1 MLLPNELF
9 SMQGD
14 CGAVQCW
21 CGWWNAMEVCSH
33 TKRGSSFHYTHTY
46 IHAHAHLCTFTH
58 TSLYTKILAH
68 LKNAHILRKL
78 VVDFPYTSIFE
89 ISSIILYFWLKSEE
103 ASVFLLI
110 SSKYNLHRW
119 LREFEKLFKP
129 FWQWIKIFWGS
140 HKRKYGLLVRDGRNL
155 YTYINSVYVYVW
167 TMFRVVSQQ
176 NWWALTD
183 FCIRWCYD
191 LEIGGLN

>member
-1 MLLPNELF
+1 MLMWLMECNGSLF
-9 SMQGD
+9 PHKERFFLSL
-14 CGAVQCW
+14 
-21 CGWWNAMEVCSH
+21 
-33 TKRGSSFHYTHTY
+33 YTY
-46 IHAHAHLCTFTH
+46 IHTCTCTLMHIHTH
-58 TSLYTKILAH
+58 FPLY
-68 LKNAHILRKL
+68 KNISPFKKCTHFKKASNK
-78 VVDFPYTSIFE
+78 DFPYTSIFE

-140 HKRKYGLLVRDGRNL
+140 HKRKYGLLVRDGRNS